1 MKILSVC
8 SEAHKIIHGPR
19 RKNYGH
25 PRVNFTRTAAMVSAF
40 LGDQLRSPLTAEQ
53 WGFINI
59 LSKVS
64 RSATRLIRDNLVD
77 ISGYSG
83 TIEMLM
89 DWPPIRQKAKRK
101 SSERRKT

>member
-1 MKILSVC
+1 MRKKTDNIC
-8 SEAHKIIHGPR
+8 TEAGKIIHGPR
-19 RKNYGH
+19 RKSYGH
-25 PRVNFTRTAAMVSAF
+25 PRVNFTRTAALVTAY

-64 RSATRLIRDNLVD
+64 RSATRISRDNLVD
-77 ISGYSG
+77 IAGYAG

-89 DWPPIRQKAKRK
+89 
-101 SSERRKT
+101 EE